1 MKILITGCAGFVGG
15 SVAAFASANAWQ
27 VLGLARS
34 AQPALKMSGEYLS
47 VDVATSRLAPV
58 IEAFGPDVI
67 FHAAGSASVGRSLQ
81 SPLDDLKA
89 SVLTFANLLE
99 GVREAKSRAL
109 VVFPS
114 SAAVYGNPPELPVRE
129 DTPLNPISP
138 YGFHKLACELLAREF
153 HVCYDISVLAV
164 RLFSVFGREQRRLLL
179 WELVQRALSHDPHLV
194 IHGTGRETRDYL
206 PVGECM
212 DRIFRLIKN
221 PSLRGHF
228 TAVNLAG
235 GIETSVNDL
244 AGEVL
249 SALGISK
256 PLSTAAASLAGDP
269 VRWRADT
276 ALLQQLAGPLEVP
289 ALREAIVQCVLDWK
303 SEFPSGKNP

>member
-1 MKILITGCAGFVGG
+1 MKILVTGCAGFVGG
-15 SVAAFASANAWQ
+15 SVASFASAHGWQ

-34 AQPALKMSGEYLS
+34 AQPAWKMSGEYLS
-47 VDVATSRLAPV
+47 VDVATSRLGPV
-58 IEAFGPDVI
+58 IEDFAPEVI
-67 FHAAGSASVGRSLQ
+67 FHGAGSASVGRSLQ

-99 GVREAKSRAL
+99 GVREAKSNAL
-109 VVFPS
+109 IVFPS
-114 SAAVYGNPPELPVRE
+114 SAAVYGNPPALPVTE
-129 DTPLNPISP
+129 DSPLNPISP

-153 HVCYDISVLAV
+153 HVCYGFSILAV

-179 WELVQRALSHDPHLV
+179 WELVQRALSGDSHLT

-206 PVGECM
+206 PIGECM

-221 PSLRGHF
+221 PALRGHF

-235 GIETSVNDL
+235 GMETSVNEL

-256 PLSTAAASLAGDP
+256 PLQAAAASPAGDP

-276 ALLQQLAGPLEVP
+276 TLLRDLAGPLEAP
-289 ALREAIVQCVLDWK
+289 ALREAILHCVLDWK
-303 SEFPSGKNP
+303 SEFSSRTNH